1 MEIWQISIMIIA
13 LAVVVLVG
21 FLIPVIIQLRRSIHT
36 MEKVSKKLDTQLPP
50 IMQNVNQITT
60 NLSAIMN
67 SGRQQVDT
75 LGGAVQEI
83 KGMVDDV
90 VSVERKIKRTLD
102 SRVVRSLVTITA
114 GAKAAQAFIKAM
126 RNHRPQKYSR
136 HP

>member
-21 FLIPVIIQLRRSIHT
+21 FLIPVIIQLRRSIQT

-50 IMQNVNQITT
+50 IMHNVNQITT
-60 NLSAIMN
+60 NLSAIMS

-75 LGGAVQEI
+75 LGSAVEEI

-90 VSVERKIKRTLD
+90 VTVERKIKRTLD
-102 SRVVRSLVTITA
+102 SRVVKSLVTITA

-126 RNHRPQKYSR
+126 RNHRASKYL
-136 HP
+136 HHD